1 MIGAEATGLTRD
13 IPKTT
18 SQFHPATIHWQMPS
32 GDVGWIVLR
41 QAAKLDA
48 RAEKNQLTITATGDA
63 MFRIAA
69 PAAVLEQVTRDRWS
83 LPGLVVTITT
93 DAQSWAVVRRQNYIE
108 VTYGA
113 ATHFILKTQP

>member
-48 RAEKNQLTITATGDA
+48 RAEKNKLTITATGIA

-69 PAAVLEQVTRDRWS
+69 PAAQLDKITRDHWV
-83 LPGLVVTITT
+83 LPGLMVTITT
-93 DAQSWAVVRRQNYIE
+93 DAQTYAVVRRQDYFE
-108 VTYGA
+108 VTYGT
-113 ATHFILKTQP
+113 ATHFVLQTQP